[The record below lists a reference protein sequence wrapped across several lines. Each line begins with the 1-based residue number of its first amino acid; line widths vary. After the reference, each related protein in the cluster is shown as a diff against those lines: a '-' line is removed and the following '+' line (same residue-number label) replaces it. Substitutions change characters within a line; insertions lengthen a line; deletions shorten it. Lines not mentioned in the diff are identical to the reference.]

1 MLRDQMGLSPSTAA
15 ETLEAQI
22 LVHDA
27 SLLPRS
33 SGSVRAQAAAWRAV
47 SQRG

>member
-22 LVHDA
+22 LVHDVTA
-27 SLLPRS
+27 APLEWL
-33 SGSVRAQAAAWRAV
+33 GAQAATGAP
-47 SQRG
+47 